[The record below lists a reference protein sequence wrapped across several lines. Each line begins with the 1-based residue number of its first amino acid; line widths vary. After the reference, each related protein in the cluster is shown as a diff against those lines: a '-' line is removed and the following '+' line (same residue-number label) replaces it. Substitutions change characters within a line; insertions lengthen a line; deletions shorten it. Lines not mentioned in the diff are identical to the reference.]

1 MTRKNKAS
9 RTKVL
14 FTILQIF
21 VFVGVMLYADVFGNS
36 SEEPI
41 SVNEAFLGEEDYRVW
56 INPDNVSI
64 DSSDNQDSIIY
75 YIVQNWDNLE
85 KISKEFWIPV
95 AELEKINRLGDT
107 PIKEGQ
113 RLIVSDQEEGIPYVV
128 KTARTLKLF
137 AEYYRLNLDD
147 LITLNHFSDESE
159 MLYPGQEIFIN
170 VTEQRAYDIG
180 LLEKP
185 QPILPKDEVIQPKK
199 KKVVTPTQS
208 VKVSGGQQ
216 KDPVVVVPTNS
227 KTKSQWVF
235 NKKVSNGFAAGYCT
249 WYAAHI
255 SPWMFDENGQRLFG
269 GNAKDWYANAQSERA
284 KAAGIK
290 VSRTMPKVGAIVVYQ
305 QLRSY
310 AGHVAVVKSYDPSTG
325 EMVVEDMNYVG
336 KYIVTQRSDSTS
348 NPKIVWYVYH

>member
-1 MTRKNKAS
+1 
-9 RTKVL
+9 
-14 FTILQIF
+14 
-21 VFVGVMLYADVFGNS
+21 
-36 SEEPI
+36 
-41 SVNEAFLGEEDYRVW
+41 
-56 INPDNVSI
+56 
-64 DSSDNQDSIIY
+64 
-75 YIVQNWDNLE
+75 
-85 KISKEFWIPV
+85 
-95 AELEKINRLGDT
+95 
-107 PIKEGQ
+107 
-113 RLIVSDQEEGIPYVV
+113 
-128 KTARTLKLF
+128 
-137 AEYYRLNLDD
+137 
-147 LITLNHFSDESE
+147 

-199 KKVVTPTQS
+199 KKVATPTQS
-208 VKVSGGQQ
+208 VKVGGSQQ
-216 KDPVVVVPTNS
+216 KDPVVVVPTS
-227 KTKSQWVF
+227 GKTKSQWVF

-269 GNAKDWYANAQSERA
+269 GNAKDWYANAQNERA

-290 VSRTMPKVGAIVVYQ
+290 VSRSLPKVGAIVVYQ

-336 KYIVTQRSDSTS
+336 KYIVTQRSDTTS
-348 NPKIVWYVYH
+348 NPKIIGYVYH

>member
-9 RTKVL
+9 KTKVL

-64 DSSDNQDSIIY
+64 DTSDNQDSIIY

-235 NKKVSNGFAAGYCT
+235 N
-249 WYAAHI
+249 
-255 SPWMFDENGQRLFG
+255 ENGQRLFG